1 MSENIF
7 YAYDLSTDQSVR
19 MSTMSRDGYFTV
31 EIGSSYCR
39 YDDLATA
46 AYAVSHLVTL
56 LEDNGAPTPLQA
68 LTAIAE
74 WFGPD
79 SGVEVEDHGDGPFI
93 VNYADMDDDDD

>member
-19 MSTMSRDGYFTV
+19 MSTVSRDGYFTV

-56 LEDNGAPTPLQA
+56 LEDKDAPTPLQA

-79 SGVEVEDHGDGPFI
+79 SGVEVEVHEVGPYI
-93 VNYADMDDDDD
+93 VEYTEFDDDYD